1 LENVVDVAAVRA
13 AIGEVQDPELHRSL
27 EELGMLKEVDV
38 GDDGSVRVIV
48 ALTVP
53 GCPLKDQLNND
64 VTAAARSVE
73 GVGAVSVQFGTMTDS
88 ERAGVVETVRGGGEQ
103 REITIGKPGSPTR
116 VIGISSG
123 KGGVGKSSVTTNL
136 GVALAQMGKSVGII
150 DADVWGFSIPKML
163 GIDRQPTVI
172 DEMLLP
178 PETHGVAVMSMDFFV
193 RPGQAVI
200 WRGPMLHKALEQ
212 FLVDVHW
219 DDPDYLLIDMPP
231 GTGDVAISLSQF
243 LPKAETII
251 VTTPQPTAQRVAV
264 RAGLMADK
272 VNQDVLGVVENM
284 SWFTGDDGK
293 RYTIFGEGGG
303 QRLADDL
310 GVPLLAQIPL
320 VPAVRDGA
328 DRGIP
333 ASVADPNGEATAVFA
348 ALATELEERKPRFRS
363 HPELVI
369 R

>member
-1 LENVVDVAAVRA
+1 LEEVVDVAAVRA
-13 AIGEVQDPELHRSL
+13 AIGEVQDPELHRGL
-27 EELGMLKEVDV
+27 AELGMLKEVDV
-38 GDDGSVRVIV
+38 ADDGSVRVAV

-53 GCPLKDQLNND
+53 DYPLQDQLDND
-64 VTAAARSVE
+64 VTAAARSVA
-73 GVGAVSVQFGTMTDS
+73 GVGAVSVQFGTMTDA
-88 ERAGVVETVRGGGEQ
+88 ERAGVVETVRGGGEE
-103 REITIGKPGSPTR
+103 REMTLGKPGSPTR

-123 KGGVGKSSVTTNL
+123 KGGVGKSSVTANL
-136 GVALAQMGKSVGII
+136 GVALARLGKRVAII

-163 GIDRQPTVI
+163 GIDRQPTVL
-172 DEMLLP
+172 DALLLP
-178 PETHGVAVMSMDFFV
+178 PEAHGVAVMSMDFFV

-212 FLVDVHW
+212 FLSDVHW
-219 DDPDYLLIDMPP
+219 DEPDYLLIDMPP

-243 LPKAETII
+243 LPRAETVI
-251 VTTPQPTAQRVAV
+251 VTTPQPTAQRVAA
-264 RAGLMADK
+264 RAGLMAEK

-303 QRLADDL
+303 QRLANDL

-320 VPAVRDGA
+320 VPAIRDGA
-328 DRGIP
+328 DRGLP
-333 ASVADPNGEATAVFA
+333 AIVADPDGEATAAFA
-348 ALATELEERKPRFRS
+348 ALAAELEARQPRFRP